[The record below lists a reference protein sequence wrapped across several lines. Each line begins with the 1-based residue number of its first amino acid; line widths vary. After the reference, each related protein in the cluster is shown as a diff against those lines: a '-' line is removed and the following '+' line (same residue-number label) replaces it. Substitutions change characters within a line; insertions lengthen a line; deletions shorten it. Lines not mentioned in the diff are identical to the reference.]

1 MKQVDQM
8 RRRAAR
14 YLAVE
19 PVEIAPAKGV
29 FSLSFD
35 DFPATAWT
43 EAGPVLAA
51 HGVKATYYVC
61 GGLCDGVNMG
71 RDQYRVEHLQAL
83 HAAGHEVGCHT
94 FGHTSALRMDAEA
107 LRLSLD
113 ANAAWVAE
121 RLDGHR
127 MTTFAWP
134 FGDATVGAKR
144 MVRER
149 FEMARGVRDGVNAG
163 RADRALIRSI
173 GLESRRLPGY
183 DLEALAAETAEKR
196 GWLTAYGHDVSDR
209 PTDYGCTPADL
220 DRMLGLAVAA
230 GLEILPLGEA
240 WSRIRPTRDDRHV
253 RF

>member
-1 MKQVDQM
+1 MKQIDQM

-14 YLAVE
+14 HLDVEAVT
-19 PVEIAPAKGV
+19 VAPARGM

-35 DFPATAWT
+35 DFPASAWT
-43 EAGPVLAA
+43 EAGPILAE

-61 GGLCDGVNMG
+61 GGLADRVNMD
-71 RDQYRVEHLQAL
+71 RDQFRVPHLQAL

-94 FGHTSALRMDAEA
+94 FGHTSALRMDADA

-144 MVRER
+144 TIRNR
-149 FEMARGVRDGVNAG
+149 FALGRGVRDGINAG
-163 RADRALIRSI
+163 REDRALIKSI
-173 GLESRRLPGY
+173 GLESRCLPGY
-183 DLEALAAETAEKR
+183 DLHGLIAEAADRKA
-196 GWLTAYGHDVSDR
+196 WLTAYGHDVSDR
-209 PTDYGCTPADL
+209 PTDYGCTPDDL
-220 DRMLGLAVAA
+220 DRVLRLARAA
-230 GLEILPLGEA
+230 GLEVLPIGAA
-240 WSRIRPTRDDRHV
+240 WAAIRAV
-253 RF
+253 

>member
-1 MKQVDQM
+1 MKQIDQM

-14 YLAVE
+14 YLDIEAVT
-19 PVEIAPAKGV
+19 IAPARGV

-35 DFPATAWT
+35 DFPASAWT
-43 EAGPVLAA
+43 EAGPVLAD

-61 GGLCDGVNMG
+61 GGLADGINMD
-71 RDQYRVEHLQAL
+71 RDQFRVPHLQAL

-94 FGHTSALRMDAEA
+94 FGHTSALRMNTEA

-113 ANAAWVAE
+113 ANAAWVGE

-144 MVRER
+144 LVRER
-149 FEMARGVRDGVNAG
+149 FAMARGVRDGVNAG
-163 RADRALIRSI
+163 PEDRALIKSI
-173 GLESRRLPGY
+173 GLERRRLPGY
-183 DLEALAAETAEKR
+183 DLEGLMAEAAASK

-220 DRMLGLAVAA
+220 DGVLRLAKAA
-230 GLEILPLGEA
+230 GLEIAPIGAA
-240 WSRIRPTRDDRHV
+240 WAKVSQ
-253 RF
+253 

>member
-1 MKQVDQM
+1 MKQIDQM

-19 PVEIAPAKGV
+19 AVAIAPAKGV

-35 DFPATAWT
+35 DFPASAWS
-43 EAGPVLAA
+43 EAGPILAE

-71 RDQYRVEHLQAL
+71 RDQFRVEQLQAL

-134 FGDATVGAKR
+134 FGDATVAAKR
-144 MVRER
+144 VVRGR
-149 FEMARGVRDGVNAG
+149 FAMARGVRDGVNAG
-163 RADRALIRSI
+163 REDRTLIKSI

-183 DLEALAAETAEKR
+183 DLEALIAEAADRR

-209 PTDYGCTPADL
+209 PTDYGCTPDDL
-220 DRMLGLAVAA
+220 DRVLRLAKAA
-230 GLEILPLGEA
+230 GLEVLPVGAA
-240 WSRIRPTRDDRHV
+240 WDVVTK
-253 RF
+253 

>member
-1 MKQVDQM
+1 MKLIDQM

-19 PVEIAPAKGV
+19 AVEIAPATGV

-35 DFPATAWT
+35 DFPASAWT
-43 EAGPVLAA
+43 EAGPVMAA
-51 HGVKATYYVC
+51 HGVKASYYVC
-61 GGLCDGVNMG
+61 GGLCDGVNMD

-113 ANAAWVAE
+113 ANAAWVAT

-134 FGDATVGAKR
+134 FGDATVSAKR
-144 MVRER
+144 VVRER
-149 FEMARGVRDGVNAG
+149 FAMARGVRDGVNAG
-163 RADRALIRSI
+163 REDRALIRSI
-173 GLESRRLPGY
+173 GLERRRLPGY
-183 DLEALAAETAEKR
+183 DLEALMAEAAASK

-220 DRMLGLAVAA
+220 DRVLRAAKAA
-230 GLEILPLGEA
+230 GLEIAPVGAA
-240 WSRIRPTRDDRHV
+240 WAAIRATA
-253 RF
+253 

>member
-1 MKQVDQM
+1 MKQIDQM

-14 YLAVE
+14 YLDIEAVT
-19 PVEIAPAKGV
+19 IAPARGV

-35 DFPATAWT
+35 DFPASAWT
-43 EAGPVLAA
+43 EAGPVLAE

-61 GGLCDGVNMG
+61 GGLAGGVNMD
-71 RDQYRVEHLQAL
+71 RDQFEVAHLQAL

-121 RLDGHR
+121 RLDGYR

-134 FGDATVGAKR
+134 FGDATLSGKR
-144 MVRER
+144 VVRER
-149 FEMARGVRDGVNAG
+149 FALARGVRDGVNAG
-163 RADRALIRSI
+163 REDRVLIKSI
-173 GLESRRLPGY
+173 GLERRRLPGY
-183 DLEALAAETAEKR
+183 DLEGLMAHTAAAK

-209 PTDYGCTPADL
+209 PTDYGCTPEAL
-220 DRMLGLAVAA
+220 DRVLQAARGA
-230 GLEILPLGEA
+230 GLLIQPVGQA
-240 WSRIRPTRDDRHV
+240 WPKVTRTA
-253 RF
+253 

>member
-1 MKQVDQM
+1 MKPIDQM

-19 PVEIAPAKGV
+19 AVEIAPEKGV

-35 DFPATAWT
+35 DFPASAWT
-43 EAGPVLAA
+43 EAGPVMKA
-51 HGVKATYYVC
+51 HGVTATYYVC

-71 RDQYRVEHLQAL
+71 RDQYRLEHLQAL

-113 ANAAWVAE
+113 ANAAWVAR

-127 MTTFAWP
+127 MATFAWP
-134 FGDATVGAKR
+134 FGDATVSAKR
-144 MVRER
+144 VVRGR
-149 FEMARGVRDGVNAG
+149 FAMARGVRGGINAG
-163 RADRALIRSI
+163 REDRALIKSI

-183 DLEALAAETAEKR
+183 DLEGLMAETAARR
-196 GWLTAYGHDVSDR
+196 GWLNAYGHDVSDR
-209 PTDYGCTPADL
+209 PTDYGCTPDDL
-220 DRMLGLAVAA
+220 DRVLRLAKAA
-230 GLEILPLGEA
+230 GLQIMPVGEA
-240 WSRIRPTRDDRHV
+240 WGVVAR
-253 RF
+253 

>member
-1 MKQVDQM
+1 MKQIDQM

-19 PVEIAPAKGV
+19 TVEIAPAKGV

-35 DFPATAWT
+35 DFPMTAWT
-43 EAGPVLAA
+43 EAGPILAQ
-51 HGVKATYYVC
+51 HGVMATYYVC
-61 GGLCDGVNMG
+61 GGLCDGVNMD

-94 FGHTSALRMDAEA
+94 FGHTSALRMDGEA
-107 LRLSLD
+107 LRLSLE

-127 MTTFAWP
+127 MSTFAWP

-144 MVRER
+144 VVRGR
-149 FEMARGVRDGVNAG
+149 FAMARGVRDGVNAG
-163 RADRALIRSI
+163 REDRALIKSI

-183 DLEALAAETAEKR
+183 DLEALMAEAAEQR

-209 PTDYGCTPADL
+209 PTDYGCTPEDL
-220 DRMLGLAVAA
+220 DRVLRLAKAA
-230 GLEILPLGEA
+230 GLEITPIGEA
-240 WSRIRPTRDDRHV
+240 WATMT
-253 RF
+253 

>member
-1 MKQVDQM
+1 MKQIDQM

-14 YLAVE
+14 YLDIEGVT
-19 PVEIAPAKGV
+19 IAPARGV

-35 DFPATAWT
+35 DFPASAWT
-43 EAGPVLAA
+43 EAGPVLTD

-61 GGLCDGVNMG
+61 GGLADGINMD
-71 RDQYRVEHLQAL
+71 RDQFRVPHLQAL

-94 FGHTSALRMDAEA
+94 FGHTSALRMDTEA

-144 MVRER
+144 LVRER
-149 FEMARGVRDGVNAG
+149 FAMARGVRDGVNAG
-163 RADRALIRSI
+163 PEDRALIKSI
-173 GLESRRLPGY
+173 GLERRRLPGY
-183 DLEALAAETAEKR
+183 DLEGQMAEAGASK

-209 PTDYGCTPADL
+209 PTDYGCTPEDL
-220 DRMLGLAVAA
+220 DRVLRAAKSA
-230 GLEILPLGEA
+230 GLEIAPVGVA
-240 WSRIRPTRDDRHV
+240 WATMRTKA
-253 RF
+253 

>member
-1 MKQVDQM
+1 MKQIDQM

-14 YLAVE
+14 YLDVE
-19 PVEIAPAKGV
+19 TVEIAPATGV

-35 DFPATAWT
+35 DFPASAWT
-43 EAGPVLAA
+43 EAGPVLAE

-61 GGLCDGVNMG
+61 GGLCGGVNMD

-94 FGHTSALRMDAEA
+94 FGHTSALKMDAEA

-113 ANAAWVAE
+113 ANAAWVSD
-121 RLDGHR
+121 RLDGRR

-134 FGDATVGAKR
+134 FGDATVGAKGE
-144 MVRER
+144 VRRR
-149 FEMARGVRDGVNAG
+149 FDLARGVRDGVNAG
-163 RADRALIRSI
+163 REDRALIKSI

-183 DLEALAAETAEKR
+183 DLEALMAEAAARR

-209 PTDYGCTPADL
+209 PTDYGCTPDDL
-220 DRMLGLAVAA
+220 DRVLRLAKAA
-230 GLEILPLGEA
+230 GLELLPVGEA
-240 WSRIRPTRDDRHV
+240 WSRIRPTP
-253 RF
+253 

>member
-1 MKQVDQM
+1 MTNDMKQIDQM

-14 YLAVE
+14 YLDIEA
-19 PVEIAPAKGV
+19 VEIAPAKGM

-43 EAGPVLAA
+43 EAGPILAD

-61 GGLCDGVNMG
+61 GGLADGVNMD
-71 RDQYRVEHLQAL
+71 RDQFRVPHLQAL

-134 FGDATVGAKR
+134 FGDATISAKR
-144 MVRER
+144 VVRTR
-149 FEMARGVRDGVNAG
+149 FAMARGVRDGVNAG
-163 RADRALIRSI
+163 REDRALIRSI

-183 DLEALAAETAEKR
+183 DLEALMAETATSR
-196 GWLTAYGHDVSDR
+196 GWLNAYGHDVSDR

-220 DRMLGLAVAA
+220 DRVLRLARAA
-230 GLEILPLGEA
+230 GLEIAPVGAA
-240 WSRIRPTRDDRHV
+240 WDKVTQ
-253 RF
+253 

>member
-1 MKQVDQM
+1 MKQIDQM

-14 YLAVE
+14 YLDVEAVT
-19 PVEIAPAKGV
+19 IAPAKGV

-35 DFPATAWT
+35 DIPASAWT
-43 EAGPVLAA
+43 EAGPILAD
-51 HGVKATYYVC
+51 HGIKATYYVC
-61 GGLCDGVNMG
+61 GGLAGGRNMD
-71 RDQYRVEHLQAL
+71 RDQFEVEHLQAL

-94 FGHTSALRMDAEA
+94 FGHTSTLRMDAEA

-144 MVRER
+144 LVRGR
-149 FEMARGVRDGVNAG
+149 FDLARGVRDGVNLG
-163 RADRALIRSI
+163 REDRALIRSI

-183 DLEALAAETAEKR
+183 DLEGLMAEAAERR

-209 PTDYGCTPADL
+209 PTDYGCTPDDL
-220 DRMLGLAVAA
+220 DRVLRAAKAA
-230 GLEILPLGEA
+230 GLEVRPIAEA
-240 WSRIRPTRDDRHV
+240 WAIVTRT
-253 RF
+253 

>member
-1 MKQVDQM
+1 MKQIDQM

-14 YLAVE
+14 YLDID
-19 PVEIAPAKGV
+19 PVEIAPARGV

-35 DFPATAWT
+35 DFPASAWT
-43 EAGPVLAA
+43 EAGPILAA

-61 GGLCDGVNMG
+61 GGLADGINMD
-71 RDQYRVEHLQAL
+71 RDQFRVPHLQAL

-94 FGHTSALRMDAEA
+94 FGHTSALRMDADA

-144 MVRER
+144 VVRER
-149 FEMARGVRDGVNAG
+149 FAMARGVRDGVNAG
-163 RADRALIRSI
+163 REDRALIKSI

-183 DLEALAAETAEKR
+183 DLEKLMAETAERR

-209 PTDYGCTPADL
+209 PTDYGCTPEDL
-220 DRMLGLAVAA
+220 DRVLRAA
-230 GLEILPLGEA
+230 KTVGLEIAPVGVA
-240 WSRIRPTRDDRHV
+240 WAAMRTKA
-253 RF
+253 

>member
-1 MKQVDQM
+1 MKLIDQM

-14 YLAVE
+14 YLDID
-19 PVEIAPAKGV
+19 PVTIAPAAGV

-35 DFPATAWT
+35 DFPASAWT
-43 EAGPVLAA
+43 EAGPVLAE

-61 GGLCDGVNMG
+61 GGLAGGVNMD
-71 RDQYRVEHLQAL
+71 RDQFEVKHLQAL

-121 RLDGHR
+121 RLDGYR

-134 FGDATVGAKR
+134 FGDATLSAKR
-144 MVRER
+144 VVRGR
-149 FEMARGVRDGVNAG
+149 FDLARGVRDGVNAG
-163 RADRALIRSI
+163 REDRALIKSI
-173 GLESRRLPGY
+173 GLESLMA
-183 DLEALAAETAEKR
+183 EAAASK

-209 PTDYGCTPADL
+209 PTDYGCTPDDL
-220 DRMLGLAVAA
+220 DRVLRMAKAA
-230 GLEILPLGEA
+230 GLDSLPVGEA
-240 WSRIRPTRDDRHV
+240 WGRV
-253 RF
+253 RAAA

>member
-1 MKQVDQM
+1 MQLIDQM

-14 YLAVE
+14 YLDVEAVE
-19 PVEIAPAKGV
+19 ITPARGV

-43 EAGPVLAA
+43 EAGPILAE

-61 GGLCDGVNMG
+61 GGLCGGMNMG
-71 RDQYRVEHLQAL
+71 RDQYRLEHLQAL

-94 FGHTSALRMDAEA
+94 YGHTSALRMSGEA

-113 ANAAWVAE
+113 ANAGWVGE

-127 MTTFAWP
+127 MATFAWP

-144 MVRER
+144 YVRGR
-149 FEMARGVRDGVNAG
+149 FDLARGVRDGVNAG
-163 RADRALIRSI
+163 REDRGLIKSI

-183 DLEALAAETAEKR
+183 DLEALMAEAAERR
-196 GWLTAYGHDVSDR
+196 GWLTAYGHDVSDC
-209 PTDYGCTPADL
+209 PTDYGCTPDDL
-220 DRMLGLAVAA
+220 HRVLRLATAS
-230 GLEILPLGEA
+230 GLEVLPIGEA
-240 WSRIRPTRDDRHV
+240 WGRVASPLSR
-253 RF
+253 